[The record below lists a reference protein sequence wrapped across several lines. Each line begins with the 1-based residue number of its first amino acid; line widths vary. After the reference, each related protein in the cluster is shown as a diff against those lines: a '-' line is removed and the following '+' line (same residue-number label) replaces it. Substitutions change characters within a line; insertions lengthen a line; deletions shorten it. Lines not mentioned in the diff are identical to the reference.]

1 MELPAEIE
9 LVRDA
14 ARSAIAPVRPADAA
28 TKADKD
34 FLLTARRTDAS
45 DDLPPY
51 YLVYFLLV
59 DLLHFQNLG
68 QFEKVAWSVPI
79 DFDGQAF
86 LIEHRKFGAGVFAH
100 NPGGEAAAAQ
110 QIVLRIKKGV
120 RTAEP
125 FFDWIAEKAL
135 QNSTLN
141 VENRSTKLF
150 SRFEYFAAAYAKTA
164 AEASER
170 ANEHH
175 VERREIAGGTLSIY
189 HTPAMQIKENAKW
202 LALAAVDAFFSWTEH
217 VFIHIA
223 ILRGNV
229 TTGIEVAEL
238 ADADWQ
244 EKFKGALDL
253 SDPRTKRMFDEL
265 LELRRQ
271 LRNFIAH
278 GAFGKKGEAFSFH
291 SGAGA
296 VPLLLPHKAGKKR
309 FAIGDDLIIAD
320 ADALALMERFI
331 PHLWAD
337 EREPAFTYIQKSGL
351 PLVLTHA
358 RDGTYKEAMKSVD
371 SMQEFVRSLSHE
383 WDRSVNMDW

>member
-1 MELPAEIE
+1 MEQYAELE

-14 ARSAIAPVRPADAA
+14 ARLAIAPIRPPAAA
-28 TKADKD
+28 TIADKD

-45 DDLPPY
+45 DNLPPY

-59 DLLHFQNLG
+59 DLLQFPNIG

-79 DFDGQAF
+79 DFDGRAF
-86 LIEHRKFGAGVFAH
+86 LIEHRKFGVGVFAH
-100 NPGGEAAAAQ
+100 DAAGEAAAAQ

-120 RTAEP
+120 RAAEP

-141 VENRSTKLF
+141 VENRSAKLF

-175 VERREIAGGTLSIY
+175 IERRDIAGGTITVY
-189 HTPAMQIKENAKW
+189 HTPAIQIRENAKW

-223 ILRGNV
+223 ILGGKV
-229 TTGIEVAEL
+229 TTGVEVAEL
-238 ADADWQ
+238 ADMDWQ
-244 EKFKGALDL
+244 EKFKRALDL
-253 SDPRTKRMFDEL
+253 SEPKTKVLFDEL
-265 LELRRQ
+265 IELRRQ

-309 FAIGDDLIIAD
+309 FSIGDDLIIAD
-320 ADALALMERFI
+320 VDALALMERFMA
-331 PHLWAD
+331 HLWAD
-337 EREPAFTYIQKSGL
+337 EREPAYEYLQKSGL

-371 SMQEFVRSLSHE
+371 LMQEFVRSLSE
-383 WDRSVNMDW
+383 QWDRSVNMDW